1 MIDPGNVQFF
11 PAGVAY
17 VLAGL
22 GNGGTE
28 KHVRDLVERLDRGKF
43 SPRVVSIAGGGP
55 LEEELS
61 RLRIPIHILEYRG
74 ISLDPDK
81 AALLLRQAR
90 AFFRRLDEILSANSV
105 RIVHCY
111 LPAANV
117 LGMVAA
123 LRARAPVK
131 IVSKRALCRYKDG
144 HPMYSLFENLANLV
158 ADAILV
164 NSRAVAEDVRRTEH
178 FLGRKLFLVY
188 NGVDAGEDP
197 DWDRP
202 QPPSDLGLPQGA
214 AVITYVANIR
224 EDKAHLCLVDAARE
238 VCAAIPW
245 ARFLFVGREDS
256 EAQKVR
262 RRIGEMGLQD
272 RVLLTGPRRDVAE
285 ILRSSR
291 LAAHPGEQEGFS
303 NAILEAM
310 AAGLPVVAAE
320 AGGNPEAV
328 ADGETGFLVRK
339 GDAKGFAS
347 AILRILQEPGAARRM
362 GRAGRRR
369 ATERFSMGE
378 MVTGIERTYLELLD
392 GKPPSCRV

>member
-1 MIDPGNVQFF
+1 MRDRRNVQIF

-28 KHVRDLVERLDRGKF
+28 KHVRDLVERLDCGKF

-61 RLRIPIHILEYRG
+61 RLGIPVHILEYRG
-74 ISLDPDK
+74 ISLDPNK
-81 AALLLRQAR
+81 AAFLLRQAR
-90 AFFRRLDEILSANSV
+90 AFFRRLDQILSANSV

-144 HPMYSLFENLANLV
+144 HRLYSLFENFANLA

-238 VCAAIPW
+238 VCAALPS

-262 RRIGEMGLQD
+262 RHIGEMGLQD

-285 ILRSSR
+285 IFRSSR
-291 LAAHPGEQEGFS
+291 LAVHPGEEGFS

-310 AAGLPVVAAE
+310 AAGLPVVASE

-339 GDAKGFAS
+339 GDGKAFAS
-347 AILRILQEPGAARRM
+347 AILRILQEPGTAHRM

-369 ATERFSMGE
+369 ALERFSMGE
-378 MVTGIERTYLELLD
+378 MVSGMERVYLELLD
-392 GKPPSCRV
+392 GIPPSCRV